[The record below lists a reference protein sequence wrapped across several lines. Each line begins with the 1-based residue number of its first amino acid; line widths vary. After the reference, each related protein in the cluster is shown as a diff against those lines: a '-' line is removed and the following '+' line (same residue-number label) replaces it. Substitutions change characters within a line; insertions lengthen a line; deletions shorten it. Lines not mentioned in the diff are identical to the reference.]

1 MTQGSRAEPG
11 TCEPVWGLW
20 GQGLGA
26 GFAWV
31 GVVQLSLG
39 QLVGPVAGLPAGWT
53 GCSWLTLAA
62 LGENAGHTPGTREF
76 DIEGG
81 T

>member
-53 GCSWLTLAA
+53 GCRPSSWLDRLQLVDAC
-62 LGENAGHTPGTREF
+62 GFG
-76 DIEGG
+76 
-81 T
+81 